1 MPASSTTWAPG
12 KSGNPGG
19 RPRIIE
25 AVRDIARE
33 STTLAIETLR
43 TIAADTEAPHAARV
57 SAATALLDRGW
68 GRPMQGVA
76 MMTVA
81 APKTVRE
88 MSDAELM
95 AMIATKMAAGG

>member
-1 MPASSTTWAPG
+1 M
-12 KSGNPGG
+12 
-19 RPRIIE
+19 
-25 AVRDIARE
+25 RDIARE

-68 GRPMQGVA
+68 GRPMQGHA

-81 APKTVRE
+81 APKGVRE
-88 MSDAELM
+88 MSDGELM
-95 AMIATKMAAGG
+95 AMIEKRTAAG